1 MISGGPQS
9 QVRVEAEVYS
19 ESFTVYSAKKFPG
32 MTGKTQ
38 FVHSIF
44 LASPPSST
52 LPIIIGCC
60 LTT

>member
-32 MTGKTQ
+32 MTGN
-38 FVHSIF
+38 HSVCAFLF
-44 LASPPSST
+44 LAST
-52 LPIIIGCC
+52 LAIIIKC
-60 LTT
+60 